1 MKKNSFSQGTLV
13 IHISERIHYY
23 FLMIRC
29 MKFTI
34 TKKNKGTG
42 CLTSSLQQ
50 LVLYDRRTESK
61 MKTTIIFTEE
71 SIDSFLLFFFKA

>member
-1 MKKNSFSQGTLV
+1 
-13 IHISERIHYY
+13 
-23 FLMIRC
+23 
-29 MKFTI
+29 MKFVI

-42 CLTSSLQQ
+42 CLTSSLEQ
-50 LVLYDRRTESK
+50 LVHYDHLTENK